1 MVCAVLYVTLH
12 RITGRLE
19 ECRLEAL
26 LRCCAVSDG
35 QGAQGRR
42 AQSRPL
48 EKSLAMA
55 TRTTAPTVAAARLKR
70 NPPPQ
75 TPSLVKIHPP
85 RSAPMSPRITLA
97 MQPKPRP
104 REIFPAI
111 HPASRPITIQPTRE
125 WLMWKAYP
133 RIMALSS
140 LFGLLLSHAV

>member
-19 ECRLEAL
+19 ECGLEAVR
-26 LRCCAVSDG
+26 RCRAVIDR
-35 QGAQGRR
+35 QGAQRSC
-42 AQSRPL
+42 AQSWPL
-48 EKSLAMA
+48 EKSLAIA
-55 TRTTAPTVAAARLKR
+55 TRP
-70 NPPPQ
+70 
-75 TPSLVKIHPP
+75 
-85 RSAPMSPRITLA
+85 SAPMSPRITLA

-125 WLMWKAYP
+125 FVMWKAYT

-140 LFGLLLSHAV
+140 LFGLLLGHAV